1 MDENDTERYMPER
14 EKELRGIAEEKTQSI
29 RNHEDE
35 TDNQYDIVTES
46 KKKLEKQQKEQK
58 DYSQISKN
66 IMSNKNRKLLKVIE
80 KSIGQK
86 REVAETLKQKSIQ
99 LKKKQ

>member
-1 MDENDTERYMPER
+1 V
-14 EKELRGIAEEKTQSI
+14 A
-29 RNHEDE
+29 
-35 TDNQYDIVTES
+35 ES
-46 KKKLEKQQKEQK
+46 KKKMEKKQKEQK

-86 REVAETLKQKSIQ
+86 RDVAEKLKEKSIK
-99 LKKKQ
+99 LKKKEWFIYLSHNFNL

>member
-1 MDENDTERYMPER
+1 M
-14 EKELRGIAEEKTQSI
+14 A
-29 RNHEDE
+29 
-35 TDNQYDIVTES
+35 ES
-46 KKKLEKQQKEQK
+46 KKKMEKKQKEQK

-86 REVAETLKQKSIQ
+86 RDVAEKLKEKSIK
-99 LKKKQ
+99 LKKKEWFIYLSHNFNL

>member
-1 MDENDTERYMPER
+1 MPER
-14 EKELRGIAEEKTQSI
+14 EKELRGIAEEKTQPL
-29 RNHEDE
+29 RNLNDE
-35 TDNQYDIVTES
+35 SDNQYDIVTES

-86 REVAETLKQKSIQ
+86 RDVAETLKQKSIQ

>member
-1 MDENDTERYMPER
+1 V
-14 EKELRGIAEEKTQSI
+14 A
-29 RNHEDE
+29 
-35 TDNQYDIVTES
+35 ES
-46 KKKLEKQQKEQK
+46 KKKMEKKQKEQK

-86 REVAETLKQKSIQ
+86 RDVAEKLKEKSIK
-99 LKKKQ
+99 LKKKE

>member
-1 MDENDTERYMPER
+1 M
-14 EKELRGIAEEKTQSI
+14 A
-29 RNHEDE
+29 
-35 TDNQYDIVTES
+35 ES
-46 KKKLEKQQKEQK
+46 KKKMEKKQKEQK

-86 REVAETLKQKSIQ
+86 RDVAEKLKEKSIK
-99 LKKKQ
+99 LKKKE